1 MILKAY
7 RQGWFPMGEPDT
19 GRIEWYEPDSRA
31 ILPLDEFHCPRRLAR
46 TVKSGKFEV
55 CSDRDFAG
63 VMDGCADRT
72 ITWITDDMRKAYLAL
87 HREGR
92 AHSVEAWQDGRLA
105 GGLYGVHLGGAFMAE
120 SMFHRVTDAGKVALV
135 ALVIHLRAWGFSLL
149 DVQMMTPNLR
159 RFGAILIPREEYL
172 RRLRLTLRRTP
183 NWGRL
188 VSCQPPGLGSQ

>member
-1 MILKAY
+1 
-7 RQGWFPMGEPDT
+7 MGEPDT

-31 ILPLDEFHCPRRLAR
+31 IFPLDEFHCPRRLAR

-63 VMDGCADRT
+63 VMDGCADRP
-72 ITWITDDMRKAYLAL
+72 ITWITDDMREAYLAL

-159 RFGAILIPREEYL
+159 RLGAILIPGEEYL
-172 RRLRLTLRRTP
+172 RRLRLSIRRTP

-188 VSCQPPGLGSQ
+188 VSCQPSGLGSQ